1 MTQASEITVQSTELA
16 EPVELAYREA
26 MQESDHRK
34 VIGKVNAAIP
44 VLRERLR
51 QIDPQP
57 GSQVEKR
64 HLALELQ
71 ALQIRRQLAARCC
84 PGCWLRADF
93 DSNP

>member
-1 MTQASEITVQSTELA
+1 MIQSSEITAQFVEA
-16 EPVELAYREA
+16 PGAVELAYRDA
-26 MQESDHRK
+26 MQESDQRK
-34 VIGKVNAAIP
+34 VIGKVNAALP

-57 GSQVEKR
+57 QYDVEKR

-84 PGCWLRADF
+84 SGCWLRADF
-93 DSNP
+93 DPLP

>member
-1 MTQASEITVQSTELA
+1 MTQASEITAQGTELT
-16 EPVELAYREA
+16 EPVELVYREA
-26 MQESDHRK
+26 MQERDHRK
-34 VIGKVNAAIP
+34 VIGKVTAAIP

-57 GSQVEKR
+57 WRQVEKR

-93 DSNP
+93 DATP

>member
-1 MTQASEITVQSTELA
+1 MEVP

-34 VIGKVNAAIP
+34 VIGKVNVAIP

-51 QIDPQP
+51 RIDLQP
-57 GSQVEKR
+57 GCELERR

-93 DSNP
+93 DAFPWGFPQ